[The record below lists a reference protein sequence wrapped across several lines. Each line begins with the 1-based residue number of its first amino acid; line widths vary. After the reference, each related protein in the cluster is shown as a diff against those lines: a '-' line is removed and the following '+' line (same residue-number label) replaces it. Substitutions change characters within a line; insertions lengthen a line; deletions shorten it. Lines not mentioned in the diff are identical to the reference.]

1 MVCPSII
8 CPATSAPSNTS
19 ILRTSTWHTFSLQ
32 SYTSWL
38 EVSWSHGCHLSC
50 SLGNFSYLSLS
61 ETFPMFSE
69 TWETPF
75 LSSCAFLNLVDP
87 SPWGVSQVR
96 FSSSFSCTISFS
108 RLSSFLLVT
117 CPKYFRVFR
126 FIILDSLFWIP
137 NSSSMKTFAYA
148 STCCPRDP
156 QASSFLMSAALKV
169 QASAPYMALGNTSV
183 LTNSHFIA
191 FVTWIPWY
199 TSMSKPANYL
209 ILEAANAGLMS

>member
-38 EVSWSHGCHLSC
+38 EVSHGCHLSC

-87 SPWGVSQVR
+87 SPWGVS
-96 FSSSFSCTISFS
+96 
-108 RLSSFLLVT
+108 SSFLLQLLLHNQFFQIVIL
-117 CPKYFRVFR
+117 PSGDVSKVFQG
-126 FIILDSLFWIP
+126 FPVYYTWQLVL
-137 NSSSMKTFAYA
+137 NSQFFQYENIRI
-148 STCCPRDP
+148 C
-156 QASSFLMSAALKV
+156 F
-169 QASAPYMALGNTSV
+169 YV
-183 LTNSHFIA
+183 L
-191 FVTWIPWY
+191 
-199 TSMSKPANYL
+199 SK
-209 ILEAANAGLMS
+209 GLRSKLPLHIWHWEIQVF